1 MYYIVR
7 IPARIIFHRL
17 KRWTLIFTI
26 KVLRESLLQTA
37 YFADL
42 GKVTR
47 QVLRGAQE
55 RTVLW
60 KCLPYVEMAP
70 IILT

>member
-55 RTVLW
+55 
-60 KCLPYVEMAP
+60 
-70 IILT
+70 